1 MGPKKSMEPFLST
14 VGSILALFKAAFVV
28 GMYLHI
34 WFLWYLVLVCICTC
48 SFYRQ
53 GCTLIL
59 SYIGVKFVLNPG
71 LNCIMFLV

>member
-1 MGPKKSMEPFLST
+1 MGPKKSMEPFLSA

-34 WFLWYLVLVCICTC
+34 WLLWYLLLVCICTR

-59 SYIGVKFVLNPG
+59 SYIGVKFVLNTG
-71 LNCIMFLV
+71 LNYIMFLV